1 MFYIICIS
9 GSFNVYA
16 LISALLKNLLEIKI
30 RSLKAGF
37 PTIYELVLRSKI
49 PPVSKSVIMCKDQAI
64 ILLVDDDVDDQELLT
79 EEINNLE
86 PSILVKRFS
95 NGMQVMEY
103 LFSDEKPPCLI
114 ILDYNM
120 PVVTGL
126 EVLQKLANI
135 PHLRNVPK
143 IVWSTSN
150 STLYQNK
157 CLQTGALK
165 YIVKAN
171 DLGGLRKIATEM
183 VEACCGAN

>member
-1 MFYIICIS
+1 
-9 GSFNVYA
+9 
-16 LISALLKNLLEIKI
+16 
-30 RSLKAGF
+30 
-37 PTIYELVLRSKI
+37 
-49 PPVSKSVIMCKDQAI
+49 MCKDQAI

-79 EEINNLE
+79 EEINKLE
-86 PSILVKRFS
+86 PSILVKRFN

-103 LFSDEKPPCLI
+103 LFKKNDEIPCLI

-120 PVVTGL
+120 PVVNGL
-126 EVLQKLANI
+126 EVLQKLAHI

-150 STLYQNK
+150 SSLYQNK

-171 DLGGLRKIATEM
+171 DLGGLKKIASEM